1 MSDKITNMDKQASA
15 GAAGKDSTRELFPE
29 GNAMDRFVRVFEA
42 SARRWELIIYPFML
56 AFGVL
61 AASGF
66 FLIYSLSK
74 DISTMAQGMD
84 PQLGKNLGHI
94 SESVIYL
101 SENMRT
107 MTRRIYHMSESMETM
122 TNSTAALEYMEPM
135 LANMYGITLSTES
148 MNQNMH
154 TMSLNIDAMRYDMG
168 DMSHSM
174 RPMDRMDSFM
184 PW

>member
-1 MSDKITNMDKQASA
+1 MSDKITNVDKQASA

-29 GNAMDRFVRVFEA
+29 GDAMDRFVSVFEA
-42 SARRWELIIYPFML
+42 SARRWELVMYPAML
-56 AFGVL
+56 AFVIL
-61 AASGF
+61 AAYGF

-84 PQLGKNLGHI
+84 PDMGKHLGHI

-101 SENMRT
+101 SENVRT
-107 MTRRIYHMSESMETM
+107 MTRRVYHMSGSVETM
-122 TNSTAALEYMEPM
+122 ADRMEALEYLEPM
-135 LANMYGITLSTES
+135 LTNMHGMNLSMEG

-154 TMSLNIDAMRYDMG
+154 TMNLDIDAMRYDMD

-174 RPMDRMDSFM
+174 QPMDRMNNFIL
-184 PW
+184 W

>member
-1 MSDKITNMDKQASA
+1 MRDKITDIDKQAAA
-15 GAAGKDSTRELFPE
+15 GADGKDSSREVFPE
-29 GNAMDRFVRVFEA
+29 GDAMDRFVSVFEA
-42 SARRWELIIYPFML
+42 SARRWELVMYPFML
-56 AFGVL
+56 VFGVM
-61 AASGF
+61 AASVF

-74 DISTMAQGMD
+74 DIHTMAQGMD
-84 PQLGKNLGHI
+84 PELNKHLRNM

-122 TNSTAALEYMEPM
+122 TDSTEALQYMEPM
-135 LANMYGITLSTES
+135 LTNMYGITLSTES
-148 MNQNMH
+148 MNQNTH

-174 RPMDRMDSFM
+174 KPMGDMNSFM
-184 PW
+184 P